1 MSNKTGR
8 LFVYLQRLL
17 PRSGVTA
24 MVYRLS
30 RVRHTGI
37 KNMLIRNFIRAFNVD
52 TAEVETPVPDG
63 YATFND
69 FFIRQLK
76 SDARPVVED
85 ANVLTSPVDG
95 TISEAGKI
103 SHGRLFQAK
112 GHYYSLRD
120 LLATDLGDAS
130 HYNDGKFATIY
141 LAPHNYHRVHAPFAG
156 HLTAARYVP
165 GDLFSVN
172 QATVTHLPGLFARNE
187 RLICHF
193 DSEIGP
199 FAVIF
204 VGAMN
209 VGSISTPW
217 SGEIRPRRKG
227 MVEQLDLDSSPLAR
241 RVEKGDLLGWFNMG
255 STVILLLPRAV
266 KLDGSL
272 QPGKAMRMGE
282 ELATISAIAP

>member
-1 MSNKTGR
+1 MSNFKGR
-8 LFVYLQRLL
+8 LFVYLQHLL
-17 PRSGVTA
+17 PRFGVTA
-24 MVYRLS
+24 MIYRLT
-30 RVRHTGI
+30 RVQHTAI
-37 KNMLIRNFIRAFNVD
+37 KNLLIRSFIRLFKVD
-52 TAEVETPVPDG
+52 TQELDTPVPDG

-76 SDARPVVED
+76 ADARPVSED

-120 LLATDLGDAS
+120 LLATDLEDAS

-172 QATVTHLPGLFARNE
+172 QATVSHLPGLFARNE

-193 DSEIGP
+193 DSELGP
-199 FAVIF
+199 FVVIF

-227 MVEQLDLDSSPLAR
+227 MVEQLDLADSPLDR
-241 RVEKGDLLGWFNMG
+241 QVKKGDLLGWFNMG

-266 KLDGSL
+266 KLQDSL
-272 QPGKAMRMGE
+272 QPGKPMRMGE
-282 ELATISAIAP
+282 DLATISTGTL